1 MEYLISTDAAQ
12 TPQGLHLHVR
22 QVSTASSYYQNKG
35 PDREYGRKNKD
46 FHPVAAA
53 LWQESALGGLNYG
66 PYLVDRL

>member
-22 QVSTASSYYQNKG
+22 QVSTTRSYYQKKARTENI
-35 PDREYGRKNKD
+35 EEENKD

-53 LWQESALGGLNYG
+53 L
-66 PYLVDRL
+66 